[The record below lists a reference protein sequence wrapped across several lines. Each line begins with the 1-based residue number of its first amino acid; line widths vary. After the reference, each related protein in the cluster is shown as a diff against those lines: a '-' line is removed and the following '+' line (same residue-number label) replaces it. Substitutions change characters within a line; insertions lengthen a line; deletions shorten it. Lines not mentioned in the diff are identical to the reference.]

1 MIDREQQKLRCAA
14 TAAKWRT
21 AHRNRRAADET
32 AALTRSDLERR
43 ANFAAVS
50 SGTDYEYFVRDLL
63 TAAGYSVRRVG

>member
-1 MIDREQQKLRCAA
+1 MYDPDAQKLRCLA

-21 AHRNRRAADET
+21 AYRNRRAADET

-50 SGTDYEYFVRDLL
+50 SGTDYE
-63 TAAGYSVRRVG
+63 